1 MRRTR
6 YVPVSRTVRRGTDE
20 PIFAII
26 VTDGS
31 PNDGRRATQLII
43 ELARYPV
50 QIKFLAIREV
60 GYLQEVDDLEEHD
73 PGARLLDNVD
83 AKFFNGVAWP
93 LLTDITDLQFAEA
106 MADEL
111 DTWLSDA
118 IAKGVLSL

>member
-1 MRRTR
+1 M
-6 YVPVSRTVRRGTDE
+6 
-20 PIFAII
+20 
-26 VTDGS
+26 
-31 PNDGRRATQLII
+31 
-43 ELARYPV
+43 

-60 GYLQEVDDLEEHD
+60 DYLQELDDLEEHH

-83 AKFFNGVAWP
+83 AKFFNGVDWP